1 MIADH
6 YVKGKLSELT
16 VDQLDHVAA
25 LLVEDQRE
33 ADEKND
39 IDLYLRCIDA
49 LDDVLDERMKH
60 MSKADPKPDPKA
72 SL

>member
-39 IDLYLRCIDA
+39 IDLYLRCIEA
-49 LDDVLDERMKH
+49 LDDVLDERMKQ